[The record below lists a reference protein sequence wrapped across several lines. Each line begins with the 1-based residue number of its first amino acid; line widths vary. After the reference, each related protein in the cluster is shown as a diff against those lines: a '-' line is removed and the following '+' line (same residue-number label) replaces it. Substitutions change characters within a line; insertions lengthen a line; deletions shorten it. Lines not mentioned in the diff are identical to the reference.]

1 MHDIKQISRFDDIE
15 VKKSAF
21 AKSKYP
27 IDITEVDIKQILIS
41 DKVPYGK
48 KGLWILYWL
57 KRWW

>member
-48 KGLWILYWL
+48 KGL
-57 KRWW
+57 